1 MERYVKTVW
10 GRIASDMKE
19 YGMAGVALILY
30 TVFVNLVFH
39 EFCPM
44 IIFCGLPCAGC
55 GVTRATVY
63 LVTGRWRQAWQMNP
77 VVFPVAL
84 TAVYFAGNRYLLGRK
99 AKGIKGLLV
108 LITVLLIVVYFLRMY
123 LYFPNREPYVYTPD
137 NLLSRFMKCIL

>member
-30 TVFVNLVFH
+30 TFFVNLVFH

-55 GVTRATVY
+55 GVTRAAVY

-77 VVFPVAL
+77 VIFPIAL

-99 AKGIKGLLV
+99 VKGIKGLLA
-108 LITVLLIVVYFLRMY
+108 LIMVLLVVIYLLRMY

-137 NLLSRFMKCIL
+137 NLLSQFINCIF